1 MTEVCS
7 AGFPHSD
14 ISGSM
19 DICSSP
25 KLIAAYHVFLRLLV
39 PRHPPCALIAWPFAH
54 HPSVGDAVFWFSLLI
69 FVCSHRLNRC
79 LPILRFNVCIK
90 DVWFSF
96 NHTYM
101 YAVFKVHSL
110 LLLTEFLSVIRSLK
124 SFRSLTFITELL
136 YLKPLITGK
145 TSYHNST
152 SLLIRLTPV
161 SQSSSLTVLFPTE
174 LTYRCL
180 FLCEQVPTCFF
191 FDPAPTCSP
200 TPSPVQY
207 HRPLRS

>member
-1 MTEVCS
+1 MYD
-7 AGFPHSD
+7 FH
-14 ISGSM
+14 
-19 DICSSP
+19 
-25 KLIAAYHVFLRLLV
+25 
-39 PRHPPCALIAWPFAH
+39 
-54 HPSVGDAVFWFSLLI
+54 
-69 FVCSHRLNRC
+69 
-79 LPILRFNVCIK
+79 
-90 DVWFSF
+90 
-96 NHTYM
+96 HTYM

-152 SLLIRLTPV
+152 SLLIGLTPV

-180 FLCEQVPTCFF
+180 FLYEQALRLFFSLIRRPPALPHRLQCSTIGRLGLNRRVRDGNGCF
-191 FDPAPTCSP
+191 P
-200 TPSPVQY
+200 
-207 HRPLRS
+207 